1 MKITI
6 KQWRIPVAFFL
17 LLLLT
22 APETSRADS
31 AAARSAQE
39 NAQVLPA
46 EPVLEELSPPK
57 QYSRIS
63 GEILGQLRL
72 RHFRKIDIDN
82 AFSERFFQRLLSDL
96 DENKN
101 HFLKSDID
109 EFEVYRYELDNSL
122 AKKDLMPGYII
133 FNRFRT
139 RQVQRLNYMIER
151 IEAGTGVMDFE
162 ENESLQIERKNLP
175 WLQTMAE
182 LEDLWRKQVK
192 NDVLNLKLGGE
203 TAEAEIEKTLLKR
216 YKNRLNQVLK
226 INEEDVFQVYID
238 ALTHT
243 FDPHTEYFSPH
254 LWENFNIR
262 MSLSLEG
269 IGALLQQDSE
279 YIKIVSLVPGG
290 PADKDGRLKPGDR
303 ITGVGQGVDGEIE
316 DVMGWRIEDVVN
328 LIRGPKETVVRIK
341 IIPTDARTEHQ
352 TQIVDVLR
360 NTVKLE
366 DQAARKQVL
375 TLENAGVSHKIGVI
389 DIPTFYID
397 FKGYQEGNPDYRS
410 TTRDVR
416 RLIEELIDAGVEG
429 IIIDLRNNGGGAL
442 QEVSSL
448 VGLFVPEG
456 PTVQVKH
463 ANRQVSQ
470 IHNDESTFI
479 YDGPLAVAVNRLS
492 ASASEIF
499 AGAIQDYGRGIILGS
514 RTFGKGTVQSLVK
527 LSSGELKLTIAKF
540 YRISGG
546 STQSRG
552 ISPDIKFPDVFDIQ
566 QIGESELP
574 ESLPWDTIEPVF
586 YDHDPGINKALDR
599 LNERHQARIDAN
611 ADFIFTSAL
620 AGYLK
625 QKQGETL
632 ISLNRDIRKKQ
643 KDQDE
648 TWRLNLE
655 NQRRKAKGQPMLE
668 KLEEDPAEADPDMPF
683 DHDKKDKEPDAF
695 VTEGGWILLDW
706 MELSRQN
713 MNPQNL
719 MTTRLADESFFSPGR
734 SASDQ

>member
-1 MKITI
+1 M
-6 KQWRIPVAFFL
+6 
-17 LLLLT
+17 
-22 APETSRADS
+22 
-31 AAARSAQE
+31 
-39 NAQVLPA
+39 
-46 EPVLEELSPPK
+46 
-57 QYSRIS
+57 
-63 GEILGQLRL
+63 
-72 RHFRKIDIDN
+72 
-82 AFSERFFQRLLSDL
+82 DL
-96 DENKN
+96 DENKY

-109 EFEVYRYELDNSL
+109 EFEVYRYGLDNAL
-122 AKKDLMPGYII
+122 AQKGPDAGYLI

-139 RQVQRLNYMIER
+139 RQVQRLNYMIQR
-151 IEAGTGVMDFE
+151 IEAGISLMDFE
-162 ENESLQIERKNLP
+162 ANESLQIERKNLP

-192 NDVLNLKLGGE
+192 NDVLNLKLDGE
-203 TAEAEIEKTLLKR
+203 TAAPEIEKTLRKR
-216 YKNRLNQVLK
+216 YTTRLDRVLK
-226 INEEDVFQVYID
+226 INEEDVFQIYID

-269 IGALLQQDSE
+269 IGALLQQDNE

-316 DVMGWRIEDVVN
+316 DVVGWRIEDVVN

-341 IIPTDARTEHQ
+341 IIPTDARNEHQ

-375 TLENAGVSHKIGVI
+375 TLEDGGISHKIGVI

-397 FKGYQEGNPDYRS
+397 FKGYQEGNPNYRS

-416 RLIEELIDAGVEG
+416 RLLEELIDAGVEG

-448 VGLFVPEG
+448 VGLFIPHG

-463 ANRQVSQ
+463 ANKHVSQ
-470 IHNDESTFI
+470 IYNDESTFV

-492 ASASEIF
+492 TSASEIF

-546 STQSRG
+546 STQSKG
-552 ISPDIKFPDVFDIQ
+552 ISPDIAFPDVFDIQ

-574 ESLPWDTIEPVF
+574 ESLPWDTIEPVI
-586 YDHDPGINKALDR
+586 YNHDPGIRKALER
-599 LNERHQARIDAN
+599 LNELHEARIAAN
-611 ADFIFTSAL
+611 ADFIFTDVL

-632 ISLNRDIRKKQ
+632 ISLNKDIRKKQ

-668 KLEEDPAEADPDMPF
+668 KLEEEIRRRTMRTCLSIIMTMTRTRNAGRLCDGRRIYSAGLDGVNAAEHESP
-683 DHDKKDKEPDAF
+683 EPDDNQAC
-695 VTEGGWILLDW
+695 
-706 MELSRQN
+706 R
-713 MNPQNL
+713 
-719 MTTRLADESFFSPGR
+719 
-734 SASDQ
+734 

>member
-1 MKITI
+1 MKTI
-6 KQWRIPVAFFL
+6 IKHWRISVAFFL
-17 LLLLT
+17 ILLLA
-22 APETSRADS
+22 APEACFANTASVRL
-31 AAARSAQE
+31 AQE
-39 NAQVLPA
+39 NPRAFSE
-46 EPVLEELSPPK
+46 EPFLEEISPPK
-57 QYSRIS
+57 QYSKIS

-72 RHFRKIDIDN
+72 RHFRKIDIDD
-82 AFSERFFQRLLSDL
+82 AFSERFFQRFLSDL

-109 EFEVYRYELDNSL
+109 EFEAYRYGMDNAL
-122 AKKDLMPGYII
+122 AQKDLMPGYLI

-139 RQVQRLNYMIER
+139 RQVQRLNYMIQC
-151 IEAGTGVMDFE
+151 IEAGIGLLDFE
-162 ENESLQIERKNLP
+162 ANESLQIERKNLP
-175 WLQTMAE
+175 WPKTMAE
-182 LEDLWRKQVK
+182 IEDLWRKQVK
-192 NDVLNLKLGGE
+192 NDALNLKLGGE
-203 TAEAEIEKTLLKR
+203 TAAKDLEKTLLKR
-216 YKNRLNQVLK
+216 YKNRLDRVLK
-226 INEEDVFQVYID
+226 INDEDVFQIYID

-243 FDPHTEYFSPH
+243 FDPHTEYFSPR

-269 IGALLQQDSE
+269 IGALLQEDNE

-303 ITGVGQGVDGEIE
+303 ITGVGQGENGEIE
-316 DVMGWRIEDVVN
+316 DVMGWRIDDVVN
-328 LIRGPKETVVRIK
+328 LIRGPKETVVRLR
-341 IIPTDARTEHQ
+341 IIPTDARNEHQ
-352 TQIVDVLR
+352 TQIIDVRR

-366 DQAARKQVL
+366 DQAARKQVI
-375 TLENAGVSHKIGVI
+375 TLENAGISHKIGVI
-389 DIPTFYID
+389 EIPTFYID
-397 FKGYQEGNPDYRS
+397 FKGYQEGNSDYRS

-416 RLIEELIDAGVEG
+416 RLLEELIDAGVEG

-448 VGLFVPEG
+448 VGLFIPKG

-463 ANRQVSQ
+463 ANRQISQ
-470 IHNDESTFI
+470 IHNEESTFI

-527 LSSGELKLTIAKF
+527 LTSGELKLTIAKF

-552 ISPDIKFPDVFDIQ
+552 ISPDIAFPDIFDIQ

-586 YDHDPGINKALDR
+586 YNHNPGINNFLNR
-599 LNERHQARIDAN
+599 LNERHFARIAAN
-611 ADFIFTSAL
+611 PDFVFTDSL

-632 ISLNRDIRKKQ
+632 ISLNKGIRKKQ

-648 TWRLNLE
+648 AWRLDLE
-655 NQRRKAKGQPMLE
+655 NQRRRARGEPVLE
-668 KLEEDPAEADPDMPF
+668 RLEEDPAEADSDTPF
-683 DHDKKDKEPDAF
+683 DHNKKDRAPDAF
-695 VTEGGWILLDW
+695 ITEGGYILLDW
-706 MELSRQN
+706 MELSQQN
-713 MNPQNL
+713 TNPQNL
-719 MTTRLADESFFSPGR
+719 MTTELAVE
-734 SASDQ
+734 